1 MLDDTIYRYNIKAK
15 HMNENIELKQLTL
28 RIPKNLHREFKV
40 DSAKQGRSMGEVA
53 IELIKKYL
61 KKESDPL

>member
-1 MLDDTIYRYNIKAK
+1 
-15 HMNENIELKQLTL
+15 MNDSNKLKQLTL
-28 RIPKNLHREFKV
+28 RMPQNLHRNFKANT
-40 DSAKQGRSMGEVA
+40 AKHGQTMGEVA